1 MPSDN
6 FYREDRMPSPGRV
19 IWQHFT
25 ADIPAMIGFYGVLF
39 LIALAIGGTWIAPY
53 ALDQQFA
60 GHQLLPPSGLI
71 TGMSPSSSV
80 RTISAVIFSA
90 V

>member
-25 ADIPAMIGFYGVLF
+25 ADIPAMIGFTACCF
-39 LIALAIGGTWIAPY
+39 DALAIGGTSIA
-53 ALDQQFA
+53 LMRSTSN
-60 GHQLLPPSGLI
+60 LPVISCCRLPGLI
-71 TGMSPSSSV
+71 AGMSPSSSV
-80 RTISAVIFSA
+80 RMISAVIFSA